1 MKSLIVKHIAFP
13 GELSDELKKKI
24 LALDRVLFESSSSPD
39 TNYSNWWGAFY
50 DGQLVGYASSIY
62 YPYLNS
68 CYLSRVG
75 VMSGYR
81 GFGLQKRFI
90 RAREKRAKK
99 DNYYRMVTYTSYDNI
114 ISANNLISCG
124 YKLYVPKLFY
134 GVRNA
139 LYFQKTLK

>member
-1 MKSLIVKHIAFP
+1 MENLVIKHIASP
-13 GELSDELKKKI
+13 GELTDDLKKKI
-24 LALDRVLFESSSSPD
+24 LSLDKVLFETSSAPD

-50 DGQLVGYASSIY
+50 DGHLVGYASSIY

-75 VMSGYR
+75 VMAGYR
-81 GFGLQKRFI
+81 GYGLQKRFI

-99 DNYYRMVTYTSYDNI
+99 DGYYRMVTYTSYDNI
-114 ISANNLISCG
+114 VSANNLIACG
-124 YKLYVPKLFY
+124 YKLYVPRLLY